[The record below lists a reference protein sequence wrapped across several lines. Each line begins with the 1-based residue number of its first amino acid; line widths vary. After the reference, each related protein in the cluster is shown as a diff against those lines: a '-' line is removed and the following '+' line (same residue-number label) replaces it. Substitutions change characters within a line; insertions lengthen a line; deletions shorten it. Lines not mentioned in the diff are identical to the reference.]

1 MRVKEVISEMKNDHF
16 DVVAQMK
23 RKAKEKYG
31 TGHPDESVLSPLM
44 IPVAIIGTKYDI
56 FQEFDPEKKKIISKT
71 LRYVAHQYGASLFY
85 FSNKSDS
92 MINRCKQLVGHY
104 AFGHPLRLALLIS

>member
-31 TGHPDESVLSPLM
+31 TGHPVRLCVYVCVCVINHWGRMNQFCHLS
-44 IPVAIIGTKYDI
+44 
-56 FQEFDPEKKKIISKT
+56 
-71 LRYVAHQYGASLFY
+71 
-85 FSNKSDS
+85 
-92 MINRCKQLVGHY
+92 
-104 AFGHPLRLALLIS
+104 